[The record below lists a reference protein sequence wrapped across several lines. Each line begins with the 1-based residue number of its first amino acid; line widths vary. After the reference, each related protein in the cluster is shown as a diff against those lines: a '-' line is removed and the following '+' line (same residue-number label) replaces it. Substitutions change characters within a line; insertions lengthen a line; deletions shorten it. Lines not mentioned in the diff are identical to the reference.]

1 MDDRR
6 FARPLFFLRDRVWR
20 VYTGG
25 AGFGAFLGDG
35 SADGH
40 TPEEWIASAVR
51 ALGPAGRSE
60 REGVSRLADGGGYFD
75 DLSRD
80 HRQAL
85 LGSRRELGV
94 LVKLLDSAVR
104 LPVQAH
110 PDRAFS
116 RRHLHSD
123 HGKAESWLVLATRPG
138 ARIYL
143 GFKNAT
149 TKAQLADAA
158 RRSETDENAM
168 VSLLNEIPVRPG
180 DVFFIPAGMIHA
192 IGAGCLMLE
201 VQEPTDFTVQPERRC
216 ADYTLS
222 DREMYLGLDADTALD
237 VFDFSVHGEAAVAR
251 ARRTPQVI
259 GRTDGC
265 LRESLISYADT
276 PCFAIKRVTL
286 TACAHTLRS
295 APAVC
300 VVTDGAGEITFGPER
315 RPLRRG
321 DCFFLPCAAAGRVVL
336 HTEGT
341 LTCAVCLPPKEA

>member
-1 MDDRR
+1 MDDCR

-51 ALGPAGRSE
+51 TLDPAGRGE
-60 REGVSRLADGGGYFD
+60 REGVSRLADGGEYFD

-85 LGSRRELGV
+85 LGGRRELGV

-116 RRHLHSD
+116 
-123 HGKAESWLVLATRPG
+123 SWLVLATRPG

-143 GFKNAT
+143 GFKSPT

-168 VSLLNEIPVRPG
+168 VSLLNEIPVQPG

-201 VQEPTDFTVQPERRC
+201 AQEPTDFTVQPERRC

-259 GRTDGC
+259 GRSGGC

-276 PCFAIKRVTL
+276 PCFAIERVTL

-300 VVTDGAGEITFGPER
+300 VVTDGR
-315 RPLRRG
+315 
-321 DCFFLPCAAAGRVVL
+321 
-336 HTEGT
+336 
-341 LTCAVCLPPKEA
+341 